1 MKKTVFLFVTMIMA
15 SVQFSFTEKAIDEAD
30 EVCIEEAS
38 YYAPEYVTY
47 NGSFTCGRNFTNC
60 QTGNTFT
67 VGPVPSD
74 MVLVVGQTYRI
85 YRSLY
90 YSGFP
95 CVLYQIDSAT
105 KSSCP

>member
-1 MKKTVFLFVTMIMA
+1 MKKNVFLFAALLMA
-15 SVQFSFTEKAIDEAD
+15 TISFSFTDNLAFSA
-30 EVCIEEAS
+30 EEECQESAS
-38 YYAPEYVTY
+38 YYAAEYVTY
-47 NGSFTCGRNFTNC
+47 NGSFTCGRNFRNC
-60 QTGNTFT
+60 QTGEHFT

-95 CVLYQIDSAT
+95 CIVYKIDSSAP
-105 KSSCP
+105 SACP